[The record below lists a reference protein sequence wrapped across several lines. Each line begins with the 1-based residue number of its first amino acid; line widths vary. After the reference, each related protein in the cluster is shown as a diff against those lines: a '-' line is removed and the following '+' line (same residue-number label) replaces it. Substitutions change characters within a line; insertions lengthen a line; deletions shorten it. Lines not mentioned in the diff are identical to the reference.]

1 MIVCTVLQVF
11 FQNEFLE
18 VPKIYL
24 PPLYNQF
31 APQGPHSH
39 ILLMGGG
46 GGVRGIFLGLKFWPK
61 KIFGVYERQGFFW
74 VVKKTTDFF
83 GYCTYH
89 QLKSTIR

>member
-18 VPKIYL
+18 VPKIYV

-31 APQGPHSH
+31 APQGTHSH

-46 GGVRGIFLGLKFWPK
+46 GGGGGPRDFFGSEILAKKDFLGL
-61 KIFGVYERQGFFW
+61 
-74 VVKKTTDFF
+74 
-83 GYCTYH
+83 
-89 QLKSTIR
+89 